1 MGWQPNENDLRKGA
15 PHVAY
20 EVRTFRAAWEFHA
33 SNTFAYTAWFVHCR
47 NLMGFFDGRGKD
59 KDLFA
64 RHYIDGTAW
73 DDALKRLTRPDDYEK
88 WWDAVSRQAAHL
100 TFHRVELETKAFV
113 PNEAI
118 TKHVLGLALQFV
130 TMLAPPRIVWF
141 GDLLL

>member
-1 MGWQPNENDLRKGA
+1 MAWQPKEDELESGA

-20 EVRTFRAAWEFHA
+20 EIRTLRLAWEHHQ
-33 SNTFAYTAWFVHCR
+33 SSKFAYTAWFVHCR

-73 DDALKRLTRPDDYEK
+73 DDALKRLTRPDGYDQ
-88 WWDAVSRQAAHL
+88 WWDIVSRQAAHL
-100 TFHRVELETKAFV
+100 TLHRVELAPKHHV
-113 PNEAI
+113 PREDI
-118 TKHVLGLALQFV
+118 TKHLLGLALQFV
-130 TMLAPPRIVWF
+130 QMLPAPRAAWF

>member
-33 SNTFAYTAWFVHCR
+33 SNTFAYTAWFVPCR
-47 NLMGFFDGRGKD
+47 NLMVFFDGRGKD

-88 WWDAVSRQAAHL
+88 WWDAVYRQAAHL

-141 GDLLL
+141 GDLL